1 MLVTSAIL
9 HGQIWRIVS
18 FILVPYTTSPVNFL
32 IFAFLYYSISQT
44 LERIWGSFRM
54 DMYIITGL
62 IGTIVAAFLVY
73 FVFGVEMGMQVSISY
88 LATHY
93 FSAGSYF
100 PGCAVLLF
108 SFIPVKAKWM
118 ALLSVVMYLYDLM
131 QVVNGLGW
139 MPYGF
144 AMLIMIV
151 FSLINFILYFL
162 GTRDLQRINPERYIE
177 EEIFKRRWGRGNK
190 AAGHCISAPSAE
202 EQIRIF
208 QIWSFVIV
216 QSVTALTSI
225 AASIFIRIS
234 TLLHIRMISSNMTGS
249 NWQRL

>member
-1 MLVTSAIL
+1 MKEV
-9 HGQIWRIVS
+9 Q
-18 FILVPYTTSPVNFL
+18 P
-32 IFAFLYYSISQT
+32 
-44 LERIWGSFRM
+44 SFR
-54 DMYIITGL
+54 
-62 IGTIVAAFLVY
+62 
-73 FVFGVEMGMQVSISY
+73 VEWYKSC
-88 LATHY
+88 T
-93 FSAGSYF
+93 
-100 PGCAVLLF
+100 P
-108 SFIPVKAKWM
+108 SFKLRQKERENSPK
-118 ALLSVVMYLYDLM
+118 
-131 QVVNGLGW
+131 
-139 MPYGF
+139 
-144 AMLIMIV
+144 
-151 FSLINFILYFL
+151 
-162 GTRDLQRINPERYIE
+162 RYIE

>member
-1 MLVTSAIL
+1 
-9 HGQIWRIVS
+9 
-18 FILVPYTTSPVNFL
+18 
-32 IFAFLYYSISQT
+32 
-44 LERIWGSFRM
+44 
-54 DMYIITGL
+54 
-62 IGTIVAAFLVY
+62 
-73 FVFGVEMGMQVSISY
+73 
-88 LATHY
+88 
-93 FSAGSYF
+93 
-100 PGCAVLLF
+100 
-108 SFIPVKAKWM
+108 M

-151 FSLINFILYFL
+151 FSLINFILYFSAREIFS
-162 GTRDLQRINPERYIE
+162 GSTPERYIE
-177 EEIFKRRWGRGNK
+177 EEIFKEDGERNK